1 VRKGIS
7 GLPGLINDD
16 TQAEAEQN
24 SRAGGQE
31 DRAITQNATETTTP
45 TTKARGKRKTTGDNS
60 AEAPEQETNGDAQTG
75 TVKKPRKVRKD
86 KGQPRKRKVVAT
98 VEGEQTEQQEGA
110 SEAPPKRK
118 RVRKKAAATTG
129 TETGGA
135 PTGEGQDGE
144 LRGNESRRKGRQKA
158 ATPEGAED
166 VTIAPSMVSMGSLAI
181 RDPRNGKL
189 SARELA
195 MREIDWPEVIRRRKE
210 QQLALANSD
219 GTDQDEV
226 NKRLEEAGRERAAAQ
241 TRGPQ
246 LRIVDGNIILDQTS
260 LVVDR
265 HAEATRD
272 EDTLE
277 AVEEDDLTTR
287 VNVQSWI
294 LAGRRDP
301 ADRIMLHG
309 SATRWSAAQTES
321 FYDALRMFG
330 TDFQTISTMFPG
342 KTRRRIKHKFVKEE
356 RENPERVK
364 ATLTGPKDPI
374 DFQKYLDIT
383 GKQADSFKDPRELE
397 LELKEEDERQKIEI
411 EKQKQDYQE
420 MQRQKQFAGAGDSD
434 EEGAEG
440 GVGDSA
446 KENRGQEQGVAGA
459 KSKGKKKKK
468 DKKLKHQP
476 LGGEEAEVL
485 GTIDD

>member
-1 VRKGIS
+1 
-7 GLPGLINDD
+7 
-16 TQAEAEQN
+16 
-24 SRAGGQE
+24 
-31 DRAITQNATETTTP
+31 
-45 TTKARGKRKTTGDNS
+45 
-60 AEAPEQETNGDAQTG
+60 
-75 TVKKPRKVRKD
+75 
-86 KGQPRKRKVVAT
+86 
-98 VEGEQTEQQEGA
+98 
-110 SEAPPKRK
+110 
-118 RVRKKAAATTG
+118 
-129 TETGGA
+129 
-135 PTGEGQDGE
+135 
-144 LRGNESRRKGRQKA
+144 
-158 ATPEGAED
+158 
-166 VTIAPSMVSMGSLAI
+166 
-181 RDPRNGKL
+181 
-189 SARELA
+189 

-210 QQLALANSD
+210 QQLALANSG
-219 GTDQDEV
+219 GTNQDEV
-226 NKRLEEAGRERAAAQ
+226 NERLEEAGRERAAAQ

-309 SATRWSAAQTES
+309 SATRWSAAQTDA
-321 FYDALRMFG
+321 FYDALQMFG

-364 ATLTGPKDPI
+364 AALTGPKEPI

-397 LELKEEDERQKIEI
+397 QELREEDQRQMVEI
-411 EKQKQDYQE
+411 EKQKQEYQE
-420 MQRQKQFAGAGDSD
+420 MQRQKQFAGAG
-434 EEGAEG
+434 GAG
-440 GVGDSA
+440 T
-446 KENRGQEQGVAGA
+446 QG
-459 KSKGKKKKK
+459 KGKKKK
-468 DKKLKHQP
+468 DKRKKNQP
-476 LGGEEAEVL
+476 LGGEEVEVL